1 MTDFYKYIYYRI
13 YSWNYY
19 LWKNQKMAAYNSTL
33 GITFSVVALFFCI
46 KIYAERLIETKIIS
60 FFDNVYTSIGFVGI
74 IFLINYRLF
83 EQNEKYLKIA
93 EKYDSNKGNKTN
105 WLINGFWAFFIA
117 LAPIFTY
124 IFLL

>member
-1 MTDFYKYIYYRI
+1 
-13 YSWNYY
+13 
-19 LWKNQKMAAYNSTL
+19 MAASNSTL
-33 GITFSVVALFFCI
+33 GITFSFVALFFCI
-46 KIYAERLIETKIIS
+46 KIYVERLIETKIIS
-60 FFDNVYTSIGFVGI
+60 FFDNVYTSIGFVSV